1 MNGRDA
7 LKALKEFFIYVQ
19 ANCTASN
26 TQLLYYTLMQINN
39 RTGWLDEFQCANTN
53 LSAIMG
59 ISEKSLI
66 KNRNNLIQ
74 LGFIE
79 VRRPRSKRGLTIYK
93 ILYPTKYSTNQFCT
107 QQNTG
112 QSSAQSSGQSS
123 GQTSGQS
130 SGIHIHNTNTNT
142 LNSLSYSL
150 PLQVESQEK
159 PNKITAP
166 KRKKAEEKAVKHKYG
181 EYNNVLLSDEDIE
194 KLKNEF
200 ACDYQERIERLSEYI
215 ASTGKVYKSHLATIR
230 MWARKDQTTGTSM
243 HKQPKTDPGDG
254 KVTWADFPN
263 ASDADRIC
271 MTPETYKKRMDSLK
285 NMEWDRTGGVF

>member
-39 RTGWLDEFQCANTN
+39 RTGWLDEFQCASTN

-107 QQNTG
+107 QQNT
-112 QSSAQSSGQSS
+112 AQSSGQSS
-123 GQTSGQS
+123 AQSSGQS

-150 PLQVESQEK
+150 PLQVESREK

-166 KRKKAEEKAVKHKYG
+166 KCKKAEEKAVKHK
-181 EYNNVLLSDEDIE
+181 
-194 KLKNEF
+194 
-200 ACDYQERIERLSEYI
+200 
-215 ASTGKVYKSHLATIR
+215 
-230 MWARKDQTTGTSM
+230 
-243 HKQPKTDPGDG
+243 
-254 KVTWADFPN
+254 
-263 ASDADRIC
+263 
-271 MTPETYKKRMDSLK
+271 
-285 NMEWDRTGGVF
+285 